1 MYSLHSQQLSRQK
14 PGEEKNPESNK
25 TSFKWRDGIILEYFI
40 FGIFC
45 LMKGRRSAEKKNKT
59 LGTATKWKYCG
70 SITRFLMVQQIE
82 ERNIAL
88 QSFWWQGWILAWRE
102 CKLDE
107 FEWRTRPSCT
117 AARAKWLGKKR
128 STCEQWKRNKG
139 ENKDKCLEYAKTDL
153 ANYSSFLVWSR
164 LKRVSPMDVTTIG

>member
-14 PGEEKNPESNK
+14 PGEKKNSESNK

-88 QSFWWQGWILAWRE
+88 QSFWWQGWILAWLG

-117 AARAKWLGKKR
+117 AARAKWLGKKH
-128 STCEQWKRNKG
+128 STWEQWKRNKG
-139 ENKDKCLEYAKTDL
+139 ENKDNNDTQCKLCI
-153 ANYSSFLVWSR
+153 SR
-164 LKRVSPMDVTTIG
+164 T

>member
-107 FEWRTRPSCT
+107 FEWRTVP
-117 AARAKWLGKKR
+117 AAPLLGQSDLAKNAQLANN
-128 STCEQWKRNKG
+128 EKG
-139 ENKDKCLEYAKTDL
+139 TKAKTKT
-153 ANYSSFLVWSR
+153 NV
-164 LKRVSPMDVTTIG
+164 